1 MQILNHSAYLEK
13 LLSIPRPGIDDI
25 LAFYEHRV
33 GAICKDPHLML
44 IPLDDHLC
52 HRGDGVFESI
62 TYRDRRILLLDAHL
76 KRMMNSTKSLNLSPP
91 CSWEELR
98 EIIIEVAKA
107 GNKDTGSIRVLI
119 GRGPGG
125 FGISP
130 RECPETSLYII
141 ALNMNIPNEA
151 WYEKGLT
158 AFKSSIPAKQ
168 EYLAKIKNTNYL
180 PNVLMTEEAANR
192 QMDVALSFDTKGY
205 LAEAAIANIAIV
217 DKNGILACPKFTNA
231 LPGTTLL
238 EALECAKQIMQVE
251 QRNICEDE
259 LFSAKEI
266 LLFSSSPLCVG
277 ITHYENKAINNGKT
291 GEIAH
296 NLLNLLRIK
305 LLQTGILF

>member
-1 MQILNHSAYLEK
+1 MLILEHSAYLEK
-13 LLSIPRPGIDDI
+13 LLSSPRPGIDKI

-33 GAICKDPHLML
+33 SAICKDPKLML

-62 TYRDRRILLLDAHL
+62 NYRDRHILLLDAHL
-76 KRMMNSTKSLNLSPP
+76 ERMMNSTKSISLNPP
-91 CSWEELR
+91 CTWDELR
-98 EIIIEVAKA
+98 EIVIEVARA
-107 GNKDTGSIRVLI
+107 GDEDIGSIRILI

-130 RECPETSLYII
+130 RECPESSLYII
-141 ALNMNIPNEA
+141 AIKAHIYEDK
-151 WYEKGLT
+151 WYENGLT
-158 AFKSSIPAKQ
+158 AFKSNIPAKQ

-180 PNVLMTEEAANR
+180 PNVLMTEEAALR
-192 QMDVALSFDTKGY
+192 KMDVAISFDAHGY

-217 DKNGILACPKFTNA
+217 DKNGILACPKFTNS

-238 EALECAKQIMQVE
+238 AALECAKQFMNVE

-266 LLFSSSPLCVG
+266 LLFSSSPLCVS
-277 ITHYENKAINNGKT
+277 ITHYENKTINDGKT
-291 GEIAH
+291 GEVSSK
-296 NLLNLLRIK
+296 LLNTLRTK
-305 LLQTGILF
+305 LLQKGTPF